1 MSAKP
6 SVWVMTVGL
15 AVVTGMLAYGVFA
28 ADQGATPFKLG
39 TFRANGREFLGLVL
53 QDARVI
59 DIAAAN
65 KVFERNHRQA
75 PKVRPPADMKELISR
90 YDEDIGPRLRL
101 LAAAAAAS
109 GSATNV
115 FEIGSVDVLPPV
127 QPAVILNAGANY
139 PEHAQGIVAEAARAA
154 AAGAGPGNAGAPA
167 GVAPAPP
174 GGPGGG
180 APRQAAVSKPGLWE
194 RAADDARPDNPY
206 LFLKSPSV
214 MVGANDDVVVPRG
227 RDEIDWECEFAVVI
241 GRIAK
246 DVPVADA
253 PNHVFGYSIEFDV
266 SDRENRGDRKM
277 GGGPDWFVQKNHDTF
292 APVGPFIVPKEFLPA
307 PMNTRHFFT
316 LNGEVKQ
323 DSNTNHMEYNIW
335 EMLSYASNV
344 MTLHP
349 GDLISMGTPPGTNI
363 ERQNPRWMKAG
374 DVGVCVVEGVGE
386 QRHKIVAQN

>member
-1 MSAKP
+1 MSTRLEA
-6 SVWVMTVGL
+6 WVAGIGL
-15 AVVTGMLAYGVFA
+15 AVGSSLLTGAVCA
-28 ADQGATPFKLG
+28 ADQSATPFKLG
-39 TFRANGREFLGLVL
+39 TFRDDGRQFIGLVL
-53 QDARVI
+53 QDTQVI

-65 KVFERNHRQA
+65 AAFERSHRQA
-75 PKVRPPADMKELISR
+75 HKVKPPVDMKELIAR
-90 YDEDIGPRLRL
+90 YEDDVGPRLRQ
-101 LAAAAAAS
+101 LAEAAVAS
-109 GSATNV
+109 QSAKYLHAIASLT
-115 FEIGSVDVLPPV
+115 VLPPV

-139 PEHAQGIVAEAARAA
+139 PEHAQGIVNEAARAA
-154 AAGAGPGNAGAPA
+154 AAATGSS
-167 GVAPAPP
+167 APP

-194 RAADDARPDNPY
+194 RAADDTRPDNPY

-214 MVGANDDVVVPRG
+214 MVGANDDVILPKG
-227 RDEIDWECEFAVVI
+227 REELDWECEFAVVV

-246 DVPVADA
+246 DVPVSEA

-292 APVGPFIVPKEFLPA
+292 APVGPFIVPKEFLA
-307 PMNTRHFFT
+307 TPMNTRHYFT

-323 DSNTNHMEYNIW
+323 DSNTNRMEYNIW
-335 EMLSYASNV
+335 EMLAYASNV

-363 ERQNPRWMKAG
+363 ERQNPRWMKPG
-374 DVGVCVVEGVGE
+374 DLGVCVVEGVGE
-386 QRHKIVAQN
+386 QLHKIVAQD